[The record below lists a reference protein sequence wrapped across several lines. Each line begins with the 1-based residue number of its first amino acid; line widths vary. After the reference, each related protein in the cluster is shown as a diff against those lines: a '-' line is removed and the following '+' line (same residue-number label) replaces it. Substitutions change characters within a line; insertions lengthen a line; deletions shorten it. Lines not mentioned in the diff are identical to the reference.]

1 MKKFSVK
8 IQITPKKAV
17 NDPRGTQVLN
27 GLKNLGYE
35 QVENVSVGKY
45 IELKDSYKSIYESLI
60 HAGAFLGKG
69 INIKWLHSEKINSL
83 KHFCNIHIL
92 FFSRLLQRSGNF

>member
-45 IELKDSYKSIYESLI
+45 IELSINAENKNECEIKVNEACEQFLANPLIEEYSIKIKSL
-60 HAGAFLGKG
+60 
-69 INIKWLHSEKINSL
+69 
-83 KHFCNIHIL
+83 
-92 FFSRLLQRSGNF
+92 

>member
-1 MKKFSVK
+1 MNKFSVK

-27 GLKNLGYE
+27 SLKNLGYN

-45 IELKDSYKSIYESLI
+45 IELI
-60 HAGAFLGKG
+60 
-69 INIKWLHSEKINSL
+69 INAKNENECERKINKACEQFLANPLIEEYTIKIKSL
-83 KHFCNIHIL
+83 
-92 FFSRLLQRSGNF
+92 

>member
-1 MKKFSVK
+1 MQKFTVK

-27 GLKNLGYE
+27 GLKNLGYD

-45 IELKDSYKSIYESLI
+45 IEL
-60 HAGAFLGKG
+60 F
-69 INIKWLHSEKINSL
+69 INAENE
-83 KHFCNIHIL
+83 
-92 FFSRLLQRSGNF
+92 

>member
-1 MKKFSVK
+1 MNNFFVK

-27 GLKNLGYE
+27 GLKNLGYD

-45 IELKDSYKSIYESLI
+45 IELTINAKNENECKTKVNEACEQFLANPLI
-60 HAGAFLGKG
+60 
-69 INIKWLHSEKINSL
+69 EE
-83 KHFCNIHIL
+83 
-92 FFSRLLQRSGNF
+92 

>member
-1 MKKFSVK
+1 MNNFSVK

-27 GLKNLGYE
+27 GLKNLGYD

-45 IELKDSYKSIYESLI
+45 IELT
-60 HAGAFLGKG
+60 
-69 INIKWLHSEKINSL
+69 INAKTKMNAKQKLMKLVNNS
-83 KHFCNIHIL
+83 
-92 FFSRLLQRSGNF
+92 

>member
-1 MKKFSVK
+1 MNNFFVK

-27 GLKNLGYE
+27 GLKNLGYD

-45 IELKDSYKSIYESLI
+45 IELTINAKNENECKTKVNEACEQFLANPLIEEYSIKIKSL
-60 HAGAFLGKG
+60 
-69 INIKWLHSEKINSL
+69 
-83 KHFCNIHIL
+83 
-92 FFSRLLQRSGNF
+92 

>member
-27 GLKNLGYE
+27 GLKNLGYNL
-35 QVENVSVGKY
+35 VENVSVGKY
-45 IELKDSYKSIYESLI
+45 IELSVNAKNE
-60 HAGAFLGKG
+60 
-69 INIKWLHSEKINSL
+69 NECETKINEACEQFLANPLIEEYTIKIKSL
-83 KHFCNIHIL
+83 
-92 FFSRLLQRSGNF
+92 

>member
-8 IQITPKKAV
+8 IQITPKKTV

-27 GLKNLGYE
+27 GLKNLGYD

-45 IELKDSYKSIYESLI
+45 IELTISAKNEKECESKVNEACEQFLANPLIEEYTIKIKSI
-60 HAGAFLGKG
+60 
-69 INIKWLHSEKINSL
+69 
-83 KHFCNIHIL
+83 
-92 FFSRLLQRSGNF
+92 

>member
-1 MKKFSVK
+1 MNNFSVK

-27 GLKNLGYE
+27 GLKNLGYD

-45 IELKDSYKSIYESLI
+45 IELTINAKNENECKTKVNEACEQFLANPLIEEYSIKIKSL
-60 HAGAFLGKG
+60 
-69 INIKWLHSEKINSL
+69 
-83 KHFCNIHIL
+83 
-92 FFSRLLQRSGNF
+92 

>member
-8 IQITPKKAV
+8 IQITTKKAV

-27 GLKNLGYE
+27 GLKNLGYN

-45 IELKDSYKSIYESLI
+45 IELSVNAKNE
-60 HAGAFLGKG
+60 
-69 INIKWLHSEKINSL
+69 NECETKINEACEQFLANPLIEEYTIKIKSL
-83 KHFCNIHIL
+83 
-92 FFSRLLQRSGNF
+92 

>member
-27 GLKNLGYE
+27 GLKNLGYD

-45 IELKDSYKSIYESLI
+45 IELSINAENENQCEKKVNQACEQFLANPLIEEYSIKIKSL
-60 HAGAFLGKG
+60 
-69 INIKWLHSEKINSL
+69 
-83 KHFCNIHIL
+83 
-92 FFSRLLQRSGNF
+92 

>member
-1 MKKFSVK
+1 MQKFSVK

-27 GLKNLGYE
+27 GLKNLGYD

-45 IELKDSYKSIYESLI
+45 IELTINAKNENECKAKVNEACEQFLANPLIEEYSIKIKSL
-60 HAGAFLGKG
+60 
-69 INIKWLHSEKINSL
+69 
-83 KHFCNIHIL
+83 
-92 FFSRLLQRSGNF
+92 

>member
-1 MKKFSVK
+1 MNNFFVK

-27 GLKNLGYE
+27 GLKNLGYD

-45 IELKDSYKSIYESLI
+45 IELTINAKNENECKTKVNEACEQFLANPLIEEYTIKIKSI
-60 HAGAFLGKG
+60 
-69 INIKWLHSEKINSL
+69 
-83 KHFCNIHIL
+83 
-92 FFSRLLQRSGNF
+92 